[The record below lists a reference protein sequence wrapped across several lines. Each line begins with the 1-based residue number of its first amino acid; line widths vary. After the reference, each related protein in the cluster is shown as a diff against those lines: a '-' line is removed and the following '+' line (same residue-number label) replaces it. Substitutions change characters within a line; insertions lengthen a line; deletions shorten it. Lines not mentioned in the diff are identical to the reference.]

1 MRRRRTRRWGGC
13 DMPIS
18 RADKRDFLPQTQNR
32 LERTFRMEWQGKL
45 YPQHMVWVPPTYI
58 TDISATVG
66 GFYVGKYQASQPN
79 ASSFD
84 DNPDVGDSAAVGT
97 TPAATQFGVP
107 AWRYITLLEARKAA
121 ANVGQYII
129 GTEADKKG
137 WGLSTAADWA
147 ALAFIAKGGTMPGGN
162 NANTN
167 PPSDTVTATQKAL
180 LDHACNT
187 RSSGW
192 YACLTGTG
200 PTAWSHDGTV
210 NGVWD
215 LNGNM
220 WEWNDGLLMQI
231 TTGYPYILANLD
243 NTIARAPV
251 GKSTAVAAGTLTDTD
266 KAWVADAFLDAGGTI
281 YLYDSAGTLHQLA
294 TSTPANND
302 TTLYLAATGTTPAS
316 GPYTIVKLIA
326 TDITAGMSSGNKIL
340 TLRDADADLKHLA
353 IPATSDGT
361 GAAAYGNDG
370 FWFNTGALRA
380 ALRGGSWDNGAD
392 AGVFA
397 LGLNNAPSRSIPSI
411 GFRLRKAL

>member
-1 MRRRRTRRWGGC
+1 
-13 DMPIS
+13 MPIS

-32 LERTFRMEWQGKL
+32 LERTFWMEWQNKL
-45 YPQHMVWVPPTYI
+45 YPQHMVWIPPTYI
-58 TDISATVG
+58 TDISLTVG
-66 GFYVGKYQASQPN
+66 GFWVGKYQASQPN
-79 ASSFD
+79 ASSYD
-84 DNPDVGDSAAVGT
+84 DNPDIADSSAVGT

-137 WGLSTAADWA
+137 WSLITAADWA
-147 ALAFIAKGGTMPGGN
+147 ALAHISKQGSTMPGGN
-162 NANTN
+162 NNNAN
-167 PPSDTVTATQKAL
+167 PPGDITTTTQKAL
-180 LDHACNT
+180 VDHAALT
-187 RSSGW
+187 RNATY

-200 PTAWSHDGTV
+200 PTAWSHDGTTA
-210 NGVWD
+210 GVWD

-220 WEWNDGLLMQI
+220 WEWNAGLLMQA

-243 NTIARAPV
+243 NTIARAPF

-266 KAWVADAFLDAGGTI
+266 KAWVADTFLDAGGTI

-294 TSTPANND
+294 ASTPANSG
-302 TTLYLAATGTTPAS
+302 TTLYLNAAGTTPAS

-326 TDITAGMSSGNKIL
+326 TDITAGMTTGNKIL
-340 TLRDADADLKHLA
+340 TLRDADAALKAFA

-370 FWFNTGALRA
+370 YWFDTAALRA
-380 ALRGGSWDNGAD
+380 AHRGGTWSNGTF
-392 AGVFA
+392 AGVFPLSLA
-397 LGLNNAPSRSIPSI
+397 GAPSYSGSTV
-411 GFRLRKAL
+411 GCRLRKGV